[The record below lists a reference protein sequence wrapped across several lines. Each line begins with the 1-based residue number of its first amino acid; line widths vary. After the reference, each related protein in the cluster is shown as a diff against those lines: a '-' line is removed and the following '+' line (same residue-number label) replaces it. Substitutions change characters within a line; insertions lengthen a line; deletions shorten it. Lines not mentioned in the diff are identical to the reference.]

1 MQHLYERIDRD
12 PRFHALARRRSL
24 LGWGLSAAVLV
35 AYYAFVLAIAF
46 APELLAAPLGPDTVL
61 TVGII
66 AGLAVI
72 VMSVGLTGIYVWRA
86 NRTFDGLNAEIV
98 GDATRDAGSGHAP

>member
-46 APELLAAPLGPDTVL
+46 APDLLAAPLGPDTVL
-61 TVGII
+61 TVGIM
-66 AGLAVI
+66 AGLSVI

>member
-24 LGWGLSAAVLV
+24 LGWGLSAAVLI

-46 APELLAAPLGPDTVL
+46 VPGLLATPLGPDTVL

-72 VMSVGLTGIYVWRA
+72 VLSVGLTGIYVWRA
-86 NRTFDGLNAEIV
+86 NRTFDGLNAAIV
-98 GDATRDAGSGHAP
+98 GDATRDAEGEHAA